1 MTHFLISHRI
11 RAVFL
16 LLLTILIMSACAL
29 ATDSAHTPESAVPD
43 PDIIFVG
50 DIGSFPQGCGPQEIV
65 TFVNN
70 FIEIYNA
77 GNTAELE
84 QFFASQFTVYSD
96 GVAEGIQVDPTTY
109 FETPSRD
116 ELAEYITLRHAQ
128 DERLRLLEI
137 SVAGPAWHDGM
148 AVTFTLAREA
158 DDLPTT
164 ANRPIR
170 VARGKGAIACPEK
183 SIFVWSMGTQELG
196 NIPEIVAQDASYN
209 VAFGELPDKI
219 IVYARNEEIR

>member
-1 MTHFLISHRI
+1 
-11 RAVFL
+11 
-16 LLLTILIMSACAL
+16 MSACTL
-29 ATDSAHTPESAVPD
+29 ATDSAHTPESSVSD

-50 DIGSFPQGCGPQEIV
+50 DIGSFPQGCDPQEIV

-77 GNTAELE
+77 GDVPKLE

-109 FETPSRD
+109 FETSSRD
-116 ELAEYITLRHAQ
+116 ELAEYITLRHAR

-137 SVAGPAWHDGM
+137 SVAGPAWHGGM
-148 AVTFTLAREA
+148 AVTFILAREA
-158 DDLPTT
+158 NDLPTT

-183 SIFVWSMGTQELG
+183 EYFCVEYGNTGTRKYPR
-196 NIPEIVAQDASYN
+196 NSCSRC
-209 VAFGELPDKI
+209 I
-219 IVYARNEEIR
+219 I